1 MTTIKDVAEKA
12 GVSIST
18 ASYALNNHPNVS
30 AKTRAKILE
39 VAKELNYYPN
49 ASARNLK
56 TRKTGNVG
64 FLIYGFDGPIFGDI
78 LEGVNEELQRKNYN
92 IIVSSGVSSATIL
105 KERQVDAAIVF
116 DSNLDE
122 ETIKNYANF
131 SPVVLLDRNLE
142 YKNIYTS
149 RVDNYNLVIELIN
162 GAIKKG
168 YKNIAFFAGPK
179 DSPSNYERYEGF
191 KKALEN
197 NNLKEFAYYQ
207 GDFTIQ
213 KAYEIGGLIAKD
225 DNKPDFIY
233 CANDESAVGLL
244 KALQENDVAVPK
256 EIAIAGF
263 DGILLGEYVSPS
275 ITTIQ
280 IDYKE
285 WGHHLAQFII
295 SKLNGKGKF
304 KLNDPTAKIILKE
317 TT

>member
-116 DSNLDE
+116 DSNLDRSE
-122 ETIKNYANF
+122 EHT
-131 SPVVLLDRNLE
+131 SELQSRPHLVCRLLLE
-142 YKNIYTS
+142 
-149 RVDNYNLVIELIN
+149 
-162 GAIKKG
+162 KK
-168 YKNIAFFAGPK
+168 K
-179 DSPSNYERYEGF
+179 
-191 KKALEN
+191 
-197 NNLKEFAYYQ
+197 Q
-207 GDFTIQ
+207 T
-213 KAYEIGGLIAKD
+213 
-225 DNKPDFIY
+225 
-233 CANDESAVGLL
+233 
-244 KALQENDVAVPK
+244 
-256 EIAIAGF
+256 
-263 DGILLGEYVSPS
+263 
-275 ITTIQ
+275 
-280 IDYKE
+280 
-285 WGHHLAQFII
+285 
-295 SKLNGKGKF
+295 
-304 KLNDPTAKIILKE
+304 
-317 TT
+317 